1 MATMPPLFGV
11 MAEFDTPQALVTATR
26 AAYAAGYRHMDAYT
40 PYPVEDVMD
49 ALHFHRNAVAPIVFC
64 GGLIGGLGGLSLQY
78 WVATSAYALNV
89 GGRPFNTWPSWV
101 PVTFEC
107 TILIA
112 SLSAFAGMLL
122 LNGLP
127 LLYHPVFN
135 VPRFARA
142 SVDGF
147 FLCIE
152 CTDPRFD
159 AVAVRRF
166 LESQQ
171 PREVADVPH

>member
-1 MATMPPLFGV
+1 MATTTPLFGV
-11 MAEFDTPQALVTATR
+11 MAEFDTPQALAAATR
-26 AAYAAGYRHMDAYT
+26 AAYTAGYRHMDAYT

-49 ALHFHRNAVAPIVFC
+49 ALHLHTNAVPPIVFG
-64 GGLIGGLGGLSLQY
+64 GGLLGGLGGFSLQY
-78 WVATSAYALNV
+78 WLSTSAYPLNV
-89 GGRPFNTWPSWV
+89 GGRPFNTWPPWV

-112 SLSAFAGMLL
+112 SLSAVVGMLL

-135 VPRFARA
+135 APHFARA
-142 SVDGF
+142 SIDGF

-152 CTDPRFD
+152 HTDPRFD
-159 AVAVRRF
+159 AVAVRTF
-166 LESQQ
+166 LEGQDA
-171 PREVADVPH
+171 REVTDVPH